1 MSFSAILSVA
11 RKECL
16 HIVRDWRILLV
27 LLLLPPAFTLMFG
40 YAFEVGAK
48 SGVPTLVADADG
60 SPHSGRLM
68 EQIARNKTFAWRKV
82 SEAEAMAADPYR
94 AGVRG
99 ILLIP
104 KGWGAKLAEGDPQPL
119 LLTLDTGDINT
130 ALELEGALKQSLG
143 EFQMNERQQVIDELP
158 EEVFEMGRKLP
169 VTVRRQ
175 FTSLMTPWEVKS
187 KYLYN
192 PDQRFIE
199 FVLPGIIG
207 LILQLL
213 TVTLTACTIVR
224 ERESGTYAQ
233 LMVTS
238 LSRGEI
244 VIGKMLPYLAISVLM
259 VVVVMAVGG
268 LHFAVKFR
276 GLPELALICLL
287 FLLSSLGLGLII
299 SALCRTQTQAIQV
312 AVFFLMP
319 VFVLSGA
326 FAPLDQL
333 PAAVAAFSELFPL
346 THFCRAF
353 RIVSMYQAPFSAALP
368 DLLALLG
375 GIAVTFGGATWLLTT
390 RRSD

>member
-1 MSFSAILSVA
+1 MSPAAIFSVA
-11 RKECL
+11 RKEVL
-16 HIVRDWRILLV
+16 HIARDWRILLV

-48 SGVPTLVADADG
+48 SAVPTMVADADG
-60 SPHSGRLM
+60 SPQSARLL
-68 EQIARNKTFAWRKV
+68 EQIQKNKTFAWRKV
-82 SEAEAMAADPYR
+82 APAEAAAADPFQS
-94 AGVRG
+94 GVRG
-99 ILLIP
+99 ILLVP
-104 KGWGAKLAEGDPQPL
+104 AGWGAKLADGDPQPL
-119 LLTLDTGDINT
+119 QFTLDTADINT
-130 ALELEGALKQSLG
+130 ALELEGALRQSLG
-143 EFQMNERQQVIDELP
+143 EFQMNERQQVIDDLP
-158 EEVFEMGRKLP
+158 EEVFEMGKKLP
-169 VTVRRQ
+169 LTVRKQ

-187 KYLYN
+187 RHLYN

-199 FVLPGIIG
+199 YVLPGIIG

-244 VIGKMLPYLAISVLM
+244 VIGKMLPYLALSVLM
-259 VVVVMAVGG
+259 VIVVMAVGG

-276 GLPELALICLL
+276 GLPWLSVICLL
-287 FLLSSLGLGLII
+287 FLLSSLGLGLVI
-299 SALCRTQTQAIQV
+299 SAFCRTQTQAIQV

-333 PAAVAAFSELFPL
+333 PAAVAAVSELFPL

-353 RIVSMYQAPFSAALP
+353 RLVSMYQAPAGALVPDIAAL
-368 DLLALLG
+368 LL
-375 GIAVTFGGATWLLTT
+375 GIAVSFGGATYLLTA
-390 RRSD
+390 RKGD

>member
-1 MSFSAILSVA
+1 MSLAAILSVT

-16 HIVRDWRILLV
+16 HIARDWRILLV

-48 SGVPTLVADADG
+48 VGVPTLVADADQ
-60 SPHSGRLM
+60 SPHSARLL
-68 EQIARNKTFAWRKV
+68 EQVQKNKTFAWRKV
-82 SEAEAMAADPYR
+82 TPAEAAAADPFQ
-94 AGVRG
+94 AQVRG

-104 KGWGAKLAEGDPQPL
+104 AGWGAKLADGDPQPL
-119 LLTLDTGDINT
+119 QLTLDSGDINT
-130 ALELEGALKQSLG
+130 ALELEGALRTSLA
-143 EFQMNERQQVIDELP
+143 EFQMNERQQVIDDLP

-169 VTVRRQ
+169 ATVRKQ

-187 KYLYN
+187 RNLYN

-238 LSRGEI
+238 LGRGEI
-244 VIGKMLPYLAISVLM
+244 VIGKMLPYLGLSILM
-259 VVVVMAVGG
+259 VIVVMAVGG

-276 GLPELALICLL
+276 GLPWLAIICLL
-287 FLLSSLGLGLII
+287 FLLSSLALGLVI
-299 SALCRTQTQAIQV
+299 SAFCRTQTQAIQV

-333 PAAVAAFSELFPL
+333 PPAVAAISELFPL

-353 RIVSMYQAPFSAALP
+353 RIVSMYQAPLSAAAG
-368 DLLALLG
+368 DLAALVL
-375 GIAVTFGGATWLLTT
+375 GIAVCFGGATYLLSA
-390 RRSD
+390 RKSD

>member
-1 MSFSAILSVA
+1 MSPAAILSVA
-11 RKECL
+11 RKEVL
-16 HIVRDWRILLV
+16 HIARDWRILLV

-40 YAFEVGAK
+40 YAFEVGSK
-48 SGVPTLVADADG
+48 SAVPTMVADADG
-60 SPHSGRLM
+60 SAQSARLL
-68 EQIARNKTFAWRKV
+68 EQIQKNKTFAWRKV
-82 SEAEAMAADPYR
+82 APAEAAAADPFQS
-94 AGVRG
+94 GVRG

-104 KGWGAKLAEGDPQPL
+104 SGWGAKLADGDPQPL
-119 LLTLDTGDINT
+119 QFTLDTADINT
-130 ALELEGALKQSLG
+130 ALELEGALRQSLG
-143 EFQMNERQQVIDELP
+143 EFQMNERQQVIDDLP

-169 VTVRRQ
+169 LTVRKQ

-187 KYLYN
+187 RHLYN

-199 FVLPGIIG
+199 YVLPGIIG

-244 VIGKMLPYLAISVLM
+244 VIGKMLPYLALSVMM
-259 VVVVMAVGG
+259 VIVVMAVGG

-276 GLPELALICLL
+276 GLPWLSVICLL
-287 FLLSSLGLGLII
+287 FLLSSLGLGLVI
-299 SALCRTQTQAIQV
+299 SAFCRTQTQAIQV

-333 PAAVAAFSELFPL
+333 PAAVAAVSELFPL

-353 RIVSMYQAPFSAALP
+353 RLVSMYQAPPGALVPDIAAL
-368 DLLALLG
+368 LV
-375 GIAVTFGGATWLLTT
+375 GIAVSFGGATYLLTA
-390 RRSD
+390 RKGD